1 MLIPYLMKDIDSPVS
16 WWFIYISVHLLLIL
30 YFVKVH
36 PFIFKNRAFND
47 VRAFALG
54 VVGVGLGQAYNGQL
68 VKSIVFFTA
77 FSILIFYG
85 QVIDPNSD
93 VVKYIAFGL
102 LFLSAIEA
110 GRSTKK
116 AARTAVIDKRR
127 KEVEKKAKVI
137 LDYKNMNHEFA
148 VDTNILMHEPD
159 MLLYLLAKSNLRLFM
174 SMVVFTELDG
184 LKKSENVVTRTQ
196 AQTAFDV
203 IEEFQRRGNLQLLQ
217 VPKNDE
223 LRKYGLGSSP
233 DEKIIGTYLWER
245 ERNHPSLLFISND
258 KGARILAR
266 NAGMPIVEF

>member
-1 MLIPYLMKDIDSPVS
+1 M
-16 WWFIYISVHLLLIL
+16 
-30 YFVKVH
+30 
-36 PFIFKNRAFND
+36 
-47 VRAFALG
+47 
-54 VVGVGLGQAYNGQL
+54 
-68 VKSIVFFTA
+68 
-77 FSILIFYG
+77 
-85 QVIDPNSD
+85 
-93 VVKYIAFGL
+93 KYIAFGL

-127 KEVEKKAKVI
+127 KEIEKKAKVI

-203 IEEFQRRGNLQLLQ
+203 IEEFQRRGNLHLLQ

-245 ERNHPSLLFISND
+245 ERNHPVCYLFPMTKEQGFSL
-258 KGARILAR
+258 
-266 NAGMPIVEF
+266 GMPACLSLNFNCIVIFIECYYMPFKSGYIIAFFS